1 MINVLLPCVMLSL
14 LTLLVFR
21 MPPDAGEKV
30 SLSITVLL
38 SFTVFMLMVSDNM
51 PQTSNHIPILGKIY
65 DRSTKTQLPNHTS
78 HRNNLLSIKNEFDFA
93 MFIKLLIALK
103 NTF

>member
-51 PQTSNHIPILGKIY
+51 PQTSNHIPILGKINENTI
-65 DRSTKTQLPNHTS
+65 TKLHLPQQQFTVH
-78 HRNNLLSIKNEFDFA
+78 
-93 MFIKLLIALK
+93 
-103 NTF
+103 

>member
-1 MINVLLPCVMLSL
+1 MHGCMFQALYYMLNVLFPCVMLSL
-14 LTLLVFR
+14 LTLLVFC

-51 PQTSNHIPILGKIY
+51 PQTSNHTPILGTI
-65 DRSTKTQLPNHTS
+65 LAI
-78 HRNNLLSIKNEFDFA
+78 HRPDE
-93 MFIKLLIALK
+93 
-103 NTF
+103 

>member
-1 MINVLLPCVMLSL
+1 MLSM
-14 LTLLVFR
+14 LTLLVFC

-51 PQTSNHIPILGKIY
+51 PQTSNNIPILGKY
-65 DRSTKTQLPNHTS
+65 
-78 HRNNLLSIKNEFDFA
+78 
-93 MFIKLLIALK
+93 
-103 NTF
+103 